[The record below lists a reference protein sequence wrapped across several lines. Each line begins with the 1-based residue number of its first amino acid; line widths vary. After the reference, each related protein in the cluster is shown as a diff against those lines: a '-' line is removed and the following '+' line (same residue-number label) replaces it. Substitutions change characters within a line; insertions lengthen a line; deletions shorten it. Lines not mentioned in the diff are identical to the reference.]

1 MVEIQRIYVFLAIF
15 TIVYFLEAIGGT
27 YMVTAVQN
35 IERHFRI
42 PSKLSGLLVSA
53 HDISYV
59 LTVVL
64 VSYYGSRGTIVMAV
78 AHILTASS
86 NYLFRSNPAKLN
98 LTQMEVRLKP
108 NASLLDSSPLTTNIS
123 TLKEFFDFEPIRDR
137 ISPRLRE
144 ALILATMENKN
155 YSNENEL
162 PKRPIYAGE
171 NKKSGGDYA
180 LDEPLMGEIIW
191 RSQML
196 IATNNE
202 NDRRNATIA
211 LEKAM
216 RQFVSNREK
225 YAEEDIKAV
234 RSLAIAP
241 FAICNRLIGDFRTAL
256 RELKC
261 TNHHSNTMPLLVI
274 FGAML
279 ILGFGRTMPWSLGIP
294 LVDDNVKKQQM
305 PIYFAMINFFKIL
318 GPICGFVI
326 GAVFNKLYYT
336 FPASPPRGLSPQDPT
351 WIGAWWLGF
360 LFIGVVMIGPS
371 LMLFFFPEG
380 GSKKDKKKSKNQ
392 QNGHYYDK
400 NSCNGKIYSNEF
412 NEIKKK
418 DKQKLALFDK
428 HIEEKKG
435 ANGGEGLSLLEFL
448 RSYRAVLNSRVYV
461 GASIA
466 RVLDVLAFK
475 GYMVFL
481 PKFLENHYG
490 IPQYQVHIYM
500 AFFGVLGF
508 AFGAAS
514 GGFIMKKLRLN
525 GRKAAIYVL
534 IISVINTA
542 LFGLKPLLGCY
553 STVNSIG
560 RDVPSNSN
568 NHHIELNLTR
578 ECNTECGCNSAKL
591 YPVCDRAGNV
601 YYSPCHAGCRH
612 IEILDGEEN
621 KLEFSECEC
630 ADGGIVSKKL
640 CPDNCRLMRYAFFVT
655 IVLGAFIA
663 GTGVVPGMLLLLRSV
678 PPETR
683 SPALGLQG
691 LLVSGIGT
699 LPSPVLWGLVIDS
712 ACRVWDYECQKRGAC
727 NIYDP
732 WALRMRMHFLYVFIR
747 ALSLLADIYV
757 CIHAKGLNLQE
768 EDDEGKNEEDRQ
780 SAEKVAAIRETIT
793 LEAIPT

>member
-1 MVEIQRIYVFLAIF
+1 
-15 TIVYFLEAIGGT
+15 
-27 YMVTAVQN
+27 
-35 IERHFRI
+35 
-42 PSKLSGLLVSA
+42 
-53 HDISYV
+53 
-59 LTVVL
+59 
-64 VSYYGSRGTIVMAV
+64 
-78 AHILTASS
+78 
-86 NYLFRSNPAKLN
+86 
-98 LTQMEVRLKP
+98 
-108 NASLLDSSPLTTNIS
+108 
-123 TLKEFFDFEPIRDR
+123 
-137 ISPRLRE
+137 
-144 ALILATMENKN
+144 MENKN

-171 NKKSGGDYA
+171 NKKSGGEGDYA

-191 RSQML
+191 RSQIL
-196 IATNNE
+196 ITTNNE

-216 RQFVSNREK
+216 RQFVLNREK
-225 YAEEDIKAV
+225 FAEEDIKAV

-305 PIYFAMINFFKIL
+305 PIYF
-318 GPICGFVI
+318 
-326 GAVFNKLYYT
+326 
-336 FPASPPRGLSPQDPT
+336 
-351 WIGAWWLGF
+351 
-360 LFIGVVMIGPS
+360 
-371 LMLFFFPEG
+371 
-380 GSKKDKKKSKNQ
+380 
-392 QNGHYYDK
+392 
-400 NSCNGKIYSNEF
+400 
-412 NEIKKK
+412 
-418 DKQKLALFDK
+418 
-428 HIEEKKG
+428 G

-448 RSYRAVLNSRVYV
+448 RSYGAVLNSRVYV

-475 GYMVFL
+475 
-481 PKFLENHYG
+481 
-490 IPQYQVHIYM
+490 
-500 AFFGVLGF
+500 
-508 AFGAAS
+508 
-514 GGFIMKKLRLN
+514 
-525 GRKAAIYVL
+525 
-534 IISVINTA
+534 
-542 LFGLKPLLGCY
+542 
-553 STVNSIG
+553 
-560 RDVPSNSN
+560 
-568 NHHIELNLTR
+568 
-578 ECNTECGCNSAKL
+578 
-591 YPVCDRAGNV
+591 
-601 YYSPCHAGCRH
+601 
-612 IEILDGEEN
+612 ILDGEEN

-747 ALSLLADIYV
+747 ALSLLADIYMLKPQQQNADLHQYGTDYKMSNKQMPEHNFGYFGGYQHDYNPQQKKQ
-757 CIHAKGLNLQE
+757 IPKRQQGLL
-768 EDDEGKNEEDRQ
+768 GITLML
-780 SAEKVAAIRETIT
+780 EKVG
-793 LEAIPT
+793 LLY